1 MGRNTYNNRKLTH
14 FNEYPYLLQQFLNY
28 DGAIE
33 NKSVDTVRA
42 YAYDLELFLKYM
54 VFYKDSEDRYTDI
67 KTIDISL
74 LSENFFKAIT
84 KEDILEYLFYLQS
97 ERNNCAKTR
106 SRRLASVKM
115 FFNYLY
121 SHKKV
126 IDTNP
131 AYDIDTPKL
140 KKTLPKY
147 LTIDECLQL
156 LHSIDSSYYERDLC
170 IIVLFLNCGLRLAEL
185 IGINLT
191 DIRNDNTLKVVGKGD
206 KERTVYLNNAC
217 IDAINNYLNV
227 RLNTEVPIID
237 KKALFIS
244 PKTGCRLKRR
254 RVQQI
259 VSAALKSAHLE
270 GLGFSTHK
278 LRHTAATMMYQNG
291 VDVRTLKDY
300 LGHENL
306 STTEIYTHLN
316 KNQLQAAA
324 ELNPL
329 ADIKVERRT
338 DFEDTNS

>member
-1 MGRNTYNNRKLTH
+1 MSRNTYSNRKLTH
-14 FNEYPYLLQQFLNY
+14 FDKYPFILQQFLNY
-28 DGAIE
+28 IGAIE
-33 NKSVDTVRA
+33 NKSIDTVKA
-42 YAYDLELFLKYM
+42 YAYDLEWFLKYV
-54 VFYKDSEDRYTDI
+54 VFYKDDEEKYADI
-67 KTIDISL
+67 KAVDISL
-74 LSENFFKAIT
+74 LSEEFFKAIT

-97 ERNNCAKTR
+97 ERNNCANTR
-106 SRRLASVKM
+106 ARRLASIKV

-121 SHKKV
+121 SHKKMLE
-126 IDTNP
+126 TNP
-131 AYDIDTPKL
+131 AYNIDTPKL
-140 KKTLPKY
+140 KKSLPKY
-147 LTIDECLQL
+147 LTIDESLQL
-156 LHSIDSSYYERDLC
+156 LHNIDSKYYERDVC
-170 IIVLFLNCGLRLAEL
+170 IIILFLNCGLRLSEL
-185 IGINLT
+185 VWINLT

-206 KERTVYLNNAC
+206 KERTVYLNNIC
-217 IDAINNYLNV
+217 ISAINNYLNV
-227 RLNTEVPIID
+227 RLNTEVPIVD

-244 PKTGCRLKRR
+244 PKTGHRLKKR

-329 ADIKVERRT
+329 AEVKVERRI
-338 DFEDTNS
+338 DCDDTNS